1 MGGVR
6 AVGMDYMCGTG
17 VLPHRLPHVPHL
29 QRRDTLLVVHRPAAY
44 RLGRGHGHRA
54 SVPCSGTACSAF
66 ASDAAQCGRYRGVG
80 AVSDSG
86 DVDGA
91 GHGQDRV

>member
-1 MGGVR
+1 MGDIR
-6 AVGMDYMCGTG
+6 AVGMDYMCRIG
-17 VLPHRLPHVPHL
+17 VLPHRIPHVPHL
-29 QRRDTLLVVHRPAAY
+29 QRSDTLLIVHRSAAY

-66 ASDAAQCGRYRGVG
+66 ASDAAQCGRHRGVG
-80 AVSDSG
+80 SAGDSG